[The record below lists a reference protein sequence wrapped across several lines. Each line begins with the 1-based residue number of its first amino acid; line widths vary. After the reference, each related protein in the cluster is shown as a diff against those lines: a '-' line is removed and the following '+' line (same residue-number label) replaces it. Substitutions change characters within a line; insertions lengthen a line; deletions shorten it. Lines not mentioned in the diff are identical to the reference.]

1 MVIRPAITKPITS
14 VIRQK
19 PTTSNFPPAVPG
31 SRSMPNRIRKKQ
43 TVTTI
48 AGSIST
54 TVIEVLSTIA
64 PLVRAPM
71 ITDSSSAPTRIAAE
85 RRVRRFWRPLPAVR
99 R

>member
-1 MVIRPAITKPITS
+1 
-14 VIRQK
+14 
-19 PTTSNFPPAVPG
+19 
-31 SRSMPNRIRKKQ
+31 MPKRIRKKQ

-64 PLVRAPM
+64 PLVSAPM
-71 ITDSSSAPTRIAAE
+71 MTDSSSAPTRIAAE
-85 RRVRRFWRPLPAVR
+85 RRVSRFWRPLPAVR